1 MACRVDL
8 SEEIAVKMIT
18 AAIEHH
24 GLRRLFVLT
33 DFEQIGRLTMG
44 WAITGQ
50 SEPDTPKSRSIKE

>member
-1 MACRVDL
+1 
-8 SEEIAVKMIT
+8 MIT